1 MNDTLFGN
9 ISQWSSGVGYN
20 GTESALKHY
29 HVILLPVIS
38 SIIIIVGSIGNGL
51 VIYTLGKNGEMT
63 PTNCYVINLA
73 IADLTFIVIV
83 VPFTTVA
90 IILPEW
96 IFGDGMCK
104 IVHYMMY
111 VSIHATCLTLTAMTV
126 DRFHAIVYPV
136 SSMKWRSNKASTI
149 ISVSVWAVSL
159 LLSVPFAMFSKESID
174 EKHKW
179 IYCKENWPTVSIQ
192 EGMQM
197 AVICTTYEECNGTTP
212 LSSQSQIRRRK
223 KVTRMVAVVVAL
235 FAIFWFPI
243 HFINVYLKFFKN
255 FDTSSQ
261 MLYNSKIFAH
271 TLSYANSCVN
281 PFVYA
286 FLNDGFKKAFN
297 KTFPSCWWCPCAR
310 PKNYERCT
318 QVTGMVDQAVQAI
331 PDEEHD
337 NENDCELIQ
346 LNQVRKHSSQRPSF
360 V

>member
-1 MNDTLFGN
+1 MNLYIFYSDKLSKNAGVALNN
-9 ISQWSSGVGYN
+9 ISLTRSS
-20 GTESALKHY
+20 
-29 HVILLPVIS
+29 
-38 SIIIIVGSIGNGL
+38 
-51 VIYTLGKNGEMT
+51 
-63 PTNCYVINLA
+63 PTNLVYN
-73 IADLTFIVIV
+73 
-83 VPFTTVA
+83 
-90 IILPEW
+90 ILY
-96 IFGDGMCK
+96 F
-104 IVHYMMY
+104 
-111 VSIHATCLTLTAMTV
+111 
-126 DRFHAIVYPV
+126 
-136 SSMKWRSNKASTI
+136 
-149 ISVSVWAVSL
+149 
-159 LLSVPFAMFSKESID
+159 
-174 EKHKW
+174 
-179 IYCKENWPTVSIQ
+179 Q
-192 EGMQM
+192 
-197 AVICTTYEECNGTTP
+197 EECNGTTP

-243 HFINVYLKFFKN
+243 HFINVYLRFFKD

-331 PDEEHD
+331 PDEEHE

-346 LNQVRKHSSQRPSF
+346 LNQVRKHSSKPSF